1 MKRKGRIIVKEGY
14 GAGFSVNNGG
24 LGGTSRGGF
33 GGASNIGAGGN
44 SMYTY
49 EIKPLNHSLEQ
60 RPTTTLAT
68 EDRTVSIGT
77 KITGLPLRSNA
88 TPDKKKITGIVHII
102 KQTDD
107 SALMYYVVQD
117 EATQEMVKIDPLTAQ
132 VIVAEP
138 VEYYDDVKDMPSR
151 RKEKIKAFK
160 QNLVPESLQ
169 ESLINKEITN
179 TAIKIINSAERDG
192 YLTGMEVSANYVTDA
207 AKKIAKEYDK
217 LPEEEKL
224 TLRNSYYR
232 KFLKSIHKA

>member
-1 MKRKGRIIVKEGY
+1 MAVETIGEIYRCEVCGNEVEVITVG
-14 GAGFSVNNGG
+14 
-24 LGGTSRGGF
+24 
-33 GGASNIGAGGN
+33 GGALVCCG
-44 SMYTY
+44 
-49 EIKPLNHSLEQ
+49 
-60 RPTTTLAT
+60 
-68 EDRTVSIGT
+68 
-77 KITGLPLRSNA
+77 
-88 TPDKKKITGIVHII
+88 
-102 KQTDD
+102 
-107 SALMYYVVQD
+107 
-117 EATQEMVKIDPLTAQ
+117 QEMVKIDPLTAQ